1 MASEE
6 AAFIEWLTPD
16 GQAVSEGDLIYTIET
31 EKVTV
36 EIESGA
42 DGVLRHGE
50 VTADEVYAV
59 GTEIGYI
66 EGKV

>member
-6 AAFIEWLTPD
+6 AAFIEWLAVD
-16 GQAVSEGDLIYTIET
+16 GQPVSEGELIYTIET
-31 EKVTV
+31 EKTTV

-42 DGVLRHGE
+42 HGVLRHGQA
-50 VTADEVYAV
+50 TAEEVYPV

-66 EGKV
+66 EAQP